1 MRSRYEGTAS
11 ISVKDNPVTYI
22 ICNIEPPT
30 PPTPTPTAVLVS
42 VLVFNTKY
50 DVKLA

>member
-22 ICNIEPPT
+22 ICNTEPPPT
-30 PPTPTPTAVLVS
+30 TPTPTAVLVS

-50 DVKLA
+50 EVKLA